1 MGLDDFMYSDTI
13 YVIKKDGTRS
23 GPFKALYG
31 KGRIATQNTEPD
43 IEDGDTIARKVG
55 NREELY
61 VVLDNSYS
69 PGLEGEMEP
78 FYNAFVRKST
88 APAPAPKSVAF
99 NTSFHG
105 MASGVQIGDQN
116 QMQAPVTNRP
126 VAGTTKQIFIVHG
139 RDEQLKE
146 TAARFLEKLGLLPI
160 ILHEQPDKGRTVI
173 EKFEQCAEVGFAVV
187 LLTPDDVGSLKDGE
201 LHPRARQNVIFE
213 LGYFI
218 GRLGRE
224 RVVALHRDEVEL
236 PSDYAGV
243 IYTSVDA
250 GGAWKF
256 ALARE
261 LKAAG
266 MDVDLNRIV

>member
-1 MGLDDFMYSDTI
+1 MSLDDSMYSDTI
-13 YVIKKDGTRS
+13 YVIKKDGKRS
-23 GPFKALYG
+23 GPFRAVYDE
-31 KGRIATQNTEPD
+31 GRIATRNAEPD
-43 IEDGDTIARKVG
+43 IEDGDTIVRKVG

-69 PGLEGEMEP
+69 PGLEGEIEP

-88 APAPAPKSVAF
+88 APAPAPNYVTF
-99 NTSFHG
+99 NTNFHG
-105 MASGVQIGDQN
+105 ATSGVQVGDQN

-146 TAARFLEKLGLLPI
+146 AAARFLEKLGLLPI
-160 ILHEQPDKGRTVI
+160 ILHEQADKGRTVI

-187 LLTPDDVGSLKDGE
+187 LLTPDDIGSLKDGQ

-224 RVVALHRDEVEL
+224 RVVALHREGLEL